1 MEVQFSLVLPPDA
14 TSVPVVRSLA
24 RSCFATL
31 GIADE
36 CAEELELVIS
46 EACTN
51 VLKHAVPAD
60 DCYEVRVST
69 SPTLC
74 DIRVRDTG
82 RGFDGRFDPRTD
94 HPPAEGGRGI
104 HLMRELVDRLQFV
117 SKEGAGTMVH
127 LEKALVLR
135 PDSPLHRRV
144 AHDVA
149 S

>member
-1 MEVQFSLVLPPDA
+1 MEVQFSLVLPPDS

-24 RSCFATL
+24 RSCFGTL

-36 CAEELELVIS
+36 CAHELEVVIS

-51 VLKHAVPAD
+51 VLKHAVRGED
-60 DCYEVRVST
+60 SYEVRVST
-69 SPTLC
+69 SPTMC

-82 RGFDGRFDPRTD
+82 RGFDGRFKPSGD
-94 HPPAEGGRGI
+94 HTAEGGRGI

-117 SKEGAGTMVH
+117 SEEGAGTMVH

-135 PDSPLHRRV
+135 PDSPLHHKI